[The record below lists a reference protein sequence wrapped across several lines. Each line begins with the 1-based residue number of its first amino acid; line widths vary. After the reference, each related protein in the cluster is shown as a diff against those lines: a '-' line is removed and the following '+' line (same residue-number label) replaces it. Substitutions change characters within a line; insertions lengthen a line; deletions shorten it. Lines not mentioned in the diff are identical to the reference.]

1 MNWNAS
7 TIESLRRVFTEG
19 FAARDIA
26 EPLVSFDACTAV
38 SEVVELMDKRTF
50 DVVGVRREMGRR
62 HQEGQAARP
71 IPRGLRAGVR
81 SGGEEVGNL

>member
-26 EPLVSFDACTAV
+26 EPLVSFDAGHGGT
-38 SEVVELMDKRTF
+38 EVW
-50 DVVGVRREMGRR
+50 
-62 HQEGQAARP
+62 
-71 IPRGLRAGVR
+71 
-81 SGGEEVGNL
+81 SS

>member
-7 TIESLRRVFTEG
+7 TIDNLRRHFTEG

-38 SEVVELMDKRTF
+38 SEVMELMDKRTF
-50 DVVGVRREMGRR
+50 DVVGVRLLTAALYDLAAELLNLRCGSFSEPVI
-62 HQEGQAARP
+62 EG
-71 IPRGLRAGVR
+71 I
-81 SGGEEVGNL
+81 S

>member
-26 EPLVSFDACTAV
+26 EPLVSFDATTAT
-38 SEVVELMDKRTF
+38 SEVLELN
-50 DVVGVRREMGRR
+50 
-62 HQEGQAARP
+62 
-71 IPRGLRAGVR
+71 
-81 SGGEEVGNL
+81 S